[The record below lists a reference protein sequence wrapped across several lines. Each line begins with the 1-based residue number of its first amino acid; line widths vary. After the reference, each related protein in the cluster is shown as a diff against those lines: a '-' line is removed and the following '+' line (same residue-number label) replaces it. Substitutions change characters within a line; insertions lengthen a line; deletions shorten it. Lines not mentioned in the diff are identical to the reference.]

1 MNSRISLFMSSIL
14 FLILLCGCST
24 EDLVVSDEKT
34 FTDTIRVVDT
44 IYKSDTIVIDKS
56 DTIIV
61 NKIDTVI
68 INKIDTVVTVKYD
81 TVITTKKDTTFH
93 VDTIIN
99 RDTVINSQTFSY
111 EAEIFAVI
119 YGLGSCQGHS
129 FQGFAA
135 YQDFAFG
142 FYDSGICRCIDLNS
156 KEIISE
162 FNLPGAAFNKSNHAG
177 VACFSEEFLTSNDE
191 FPLLYLSS
199 YKEYKCYVL
208 RLFRDHAE
216 IVQTLLTKTEPD
228 VSGKTTIA
236 PIVGYEPDRDKLLL
250 KIKESKNLYQWI
262 TVYRPSITYGETY
275 YIDLKDKLDVYYAE
289 SSASYNAGFVENGK
303 IYQLAGYTPGERKLY
318 ILDYVNKKTLV
329 DILWNNSILTGAEQE
344 QCTRFKDGIL
354 INYNGAHKLVYVKF
368 NNWEF

>member
-1 MNSRISLFMSSIL
+1 MNNRISIFMSTL
-14 FLILLCGCST
+14 LLLILLGGCST
-24 EDLVVSDEKT
+24 EELVVSDKKT
-34 FTDTIRVVDT
+34 YIDTISIEDT
-44 IYKSDTIVIDKS
+44 IFKRDTIIIDKNDTIITDNS
-56 DTIIV
+56 DTII
-61 NKIDTVI
+61 
-68 INKIDTVVTVKYD
+68 
-81 TVITTKKDTTFH
+81 ITRKDTTIY

-99 RDTVINSQTFSY
+99 RDTVKNTRTFSY
-111 EAEIFAVI
+111 EAEIYAVI

-135 YQDFAFG
+135 YKDIAFG
-142 FYDSGICRCIDLNS
+142 FYDSGICRCIDLNT

-162 FNLPGAAFNKSNHAG
+162 FNLPDAAHHKSNHAG
-177 VACFSEEFLTSNDE
+177 VACFSEEFLTSEDE

-228 VSGKTTIA
+228 NSGKTSIA

-250 KIKESKNLYQWI
+250 KIKESKNLYHWI
-262 TVYRPSITYGETY
+262 TVYRPSITYGETH
-275 YIDLKDKLDVYYAE
+275 YINLKDKLDTYDAE

-303 IYQLAGYTPGERKLY
+303 IYQLAGYTPAERKLY

-354 INYNGAHKLVYVKF
+354 INYSGANKLVYVKF

>member
-1 MNSRISLFMSSIL
+1 MSTL
-14 FLILLCGCST
+14 LLLILLGGCST
-24 EDLVVSDEKT
+24 EELVVSDKKT
-34 FTDTIRVVDT
+34 YIDTISIEDT
-44 IYKSDTIVIDKS
+44 IFKRDTIIIDKNDTIITDNS
-56 DTIIV
+56 DTII
-61 NKIDTVI
+61 
-68 INKIDTVVTVKYD
+68 
-81 TVITTKKDTTFH
+81 ITRKDTTIY

-99 RDTVINSQTFSY
+99 RDTVKNTRTFSY
-111 EAEIFAVI
+111 EAEIYAVI

-135 YQDFAFG
+135 YKDIAFG
-142 FYDSGICRCIDLNS
+142 FYDSGICRCIDLNT

-162 FNLPGAAFNKSNHAG
+162 FNLPDAAHHKSNHAG
-177 VACFSEEFLTSNDE
+177 VACFSEEFLTSEDE

-228 VSGKTTIA
+228 NSGKTSIA

-250 KIKESKNLYQWI
+250 KIKESKNLYHWI
-262 TVYRPSITYGETY
+262 TVYRPSITYGETH
-275 YIDLKDKLDVYYAE
+275 YINLKDKLDTYDAE

-303 IYQLAGYTPGERKLY
+303 IYQLAGYTPAERKLY

-354 INYNGAHKLVYVKF
+354 INYSGANKLVYVKF

>member
-1 MNSRISLFMSSIL
+1 MSTL
-14 FLILLCGCST
+14 LLLILLGGCST
-24 EDLVVSDEKT
+24 EELVVSDKKT
-34 FTDTIRVVDT
+34 FIDTISIEDT
-44 IYKSDTIVIDKS
+44 IFKRDTIIIDKNDTIITDNS
-56 DTIIV
+56 DTIIF
-61 NKIDTVI
+61 TR
-68 INKIDTVVTVKYD
+68 
-81 TVITTKKDTTFH
+81 KDTTIY

-99 RDTVINSQTFSY
+99 RDTVINTQTFSY
-111 EAEIFAVI
+111 EAEIYTVI
-119 YGLGSCQGHS
+119 YGLGSCQGHA

-135 YQDFAFG
+135 YKDIAFG
-142 FYDSGICRCIDLNS
+142 FYDTGICRCIDLIT

-162 FNLPGAAFNKSNHAG
+162 FNLPDAAHHKSNHAG
-177 VACFSEEFLTSNDE
+177 VACFSEEFLTSEDE

-228 VSGKTTIA
+228 ISGKSSIA

-250 KIKESKNLYQWI
+250 KIKESKNLYHWI
-262 TVYRPSITYGETY
+262 TVYRPSITYGETH
-275 YIDLKDKLDVYYAE
+275 YINLKDKLDTYDAE

-303 IYQLAGYTPGERKLY
+303 IYQLAGYTPAERKLY

-354 INYNGAHKLVYVKF
+354 INYSGANKLVYVKF